1 MDVNDD
7 LLSTVDP
14 AYLTKPCAKCLQPSF
29 PEWHISPIEMQPEQW
44 KYHKGSP
51 WTSDSS
57 FEMFNLNNF
66 LDKSQHTKSSSHF
79 EETPLQTGVRGSATN
94 ILDKSLIQYQGGKGA
109 FGRSF
114 MFSPKARLNL
124 SPDLQNLLRMNLI
137 ASKEDNANVKKS
149 KRSTPSF
156 QMDGIR
162 ISAPSQS
169 RELVPK
175 WFSDLLPG
183 YPATK
188 SDGSKMILGGDDPY
202 LSILVPASSLSG
214 TNIGDLG
221 YMYDNA
227 WLEIGCTVTSMKIL
241 GGVDFV

>member
-1 MDVNDD
+1 
-7 LLSTVDP
+7 
-14 AYLTKPCAKCLQPSF
+14 
-29 PEWHISPIEMQPEQW
+29 
-44 KYHKGSP
+44 
-51 WTSDSS
+51 
-57 FEMFNLNNF
+57 
-66 LDKSQHTKSSSHF
+66 
-79 EETPLQTGVRGSATN
+79 
-94 ILDKSLIQYQGGKGA
+94 
-109 FGRSF
+109 
-114 MFSPKARLNL
+114 
-124 SPDLQNLLRMNLI
+124 
-137 ASKEDNANVKKS
+137 
-149 KRSTPSF
+149 
-156 QMDGIR
+156 MDGIR

-221 YMYDNA
+221 YMYDNG

-241 GGVDFV
+241 GGVDFVYDSEPNTL